1 MGGRD
6 SAVCCSRE
14 VGKIVM
20 PKANAVCLY
29 RLMFVLLLTALLPL
43 TGCADKSRT
52 FASRDKAFISDLS
65 TDLQALI
72 DQTPDNGV
80 VRIPKGRYTINHGLV
95 IKGRSH
101 LSILADVGTQI
112 LLTDTDQDV
121 LTITDSH
128 QIRVFNVLM
137 RHVTPM
143 KQYECHGGVI
153 SISGSRKV
161 VIANSELNGCGAV
174 GISARDTQD
183 LTIEHC
189 YIHNNS
195 FNALYFSDIRG
206 LRLWSN
212 VITANANTLQLYG
225 VDDMQMS
232 DNIITDNSGYW
243 RTPIHKPGL
252 LEWSPKP
259 RLEDPTTDPSSKSR

>member
-1 MGGRD
+1 MRKDRVRMGNFRG
-6 SAVCCSRE
+6 SFQM
-14 VGKIVM
+14 G
-20 PKANAVCLY
+20 
-29 RLMFVLLLTALLPL
+29 RLMMVLMLLFCVSL
-43 TGCADKSRT
+43 TGCQQQGRKFVSRESAVIADLT
-52 FASRDKAFISDLS
+52 

-72 DQTPDNGV
+72 DQTPDHGV
-80 VRIPKGRYTINHGLV
+80 VRIPKGRYTINRGLV
-95 IKGRSH
+95 VKGRTH
-101 LSILADVGTQI
+101 LSILADAGTQI

-121 LTITDSH
+121 LTITDSR

-137 RHVTPM
+137 RHVMPLRG
-143 KQYECHGGVI
+143 YECHGGVI
-153 SISGSRKV
+153 RISSSREV

-174 GISARDTQD
+174 GISAQDTQD

-212 VITANANTLQLYG
+212 VIVSNANTLQLYG

-232 DNIITDNSGYW
+232 DNIIKDNTGYW
-243 RTPIHKPGL
+243 RKPIHDPGL
-252 LEWSPKP
+252 LEWTPKP
-259 RLEDPTTDPSSKSR
+259 NLPTATQSTNPRK

>member
-1 MGGRD
+1 
-6 SAVCCSRE
+6 
-14 VGKIVM
+14 M
-20 PKANAVCLY
+20 PTVNAM
-29 RLMFVLLLTALLPL
+29 RLHHLMLLLLVVALLPVA
-43 TGCADKSRT
+43 GCADQSKT
-52 FASRDKAFISDLS
+52 FASRERVFINDLS

-80 VRIPKGRYTINHGLV
+80 VRIPKGRYTINQGLV

-137 RHVTPM
+137 RHVTPL
-143 KQYECHGGVI
+143 KQYQCHGGVI
-153 SISGSRKV
+153 SISGSKKV
-161 VIANSELNGCGAV
+161 VIANCELNGCGAV

-232 DNIITDNSGYW
+232 DNIIKDNSGYW
-243 RTPIHKPGL
+243 RSPIHKPGL

-259 RLEDPTTDPSSKSR
+259 RLEDPATDSTTKSR